1 MHFDFSLH
9 VSVPARIRAKPLIA
23 GWPGGGKTNSTERNS
38 RQGFTDFWRE
48 QPIAPAIRYVGPKRL
63 CGKRGADCGRRIG
76 NDKSASGRPPSG
88 WRVAPAKETD
98 TAGTAR
104 GLVLQ

>member
-38 RQGFTDFWRE
+38 RQGFTDFWRAYSTSNQVRWPE
-48 QPIAPAIRYVGPKRL
+48 TALWEAWCRL
-63 CGKRGADCGRRIG
+63 WAAD
-76 NDKSASGRPPSG
+76 
-88 WRVAPAKETD
+88 W
-98 TAGTAR
+98 
-104 GLVLQ
+104 